1 MKRPVL
7 NRPSRAVT
15 RAIPKA
21 FAVFSALALVLTCT
35 GATLANGSAQGPT
48 PYPSRAQDWPGQGVI
63 RVFDWMKDNRAHFWR
78 ERERKQGSLVFVGD
92 SLTGNWRKLQDYFP
106 SVTVANRGIGGDVS
120 RGVLFRFQEDVL
132 DLNPKAI
139 VLLIGTNDL
148 TAKQSARDT
157 LANIDAILALA
168 AKHVP
173 HVPVVLCTVPPSA
186 NPKAPVD
193 EQERKILNAGLRAMA
208 AQDDLV
214 ALADLYAATVTLEGE
229 ADPKWFKPD
238 RLHLNE
244 AGYDQWKALLKPALR
259 EHGVL

>member
-1 MKRPVL
+1 MKRMTP
-7 NRPSRAVT
+7 T
-15 RAIPKA
+15 RAPRAPA
-21 FAVFSALALVLTCT
+21 FAGAFVVLSAFSMALLCT
-35 GATLANGSAQGPT
+35 TASLAAGPSQGPT

-173 HVPVVLCTVPPSA
+173 HAPVVLCTVPPSA

-238 RLHLNE
+238 LLHLNE
-244 AGYDQWKALLKPALR
+244 AGYEQWKASLKPALR